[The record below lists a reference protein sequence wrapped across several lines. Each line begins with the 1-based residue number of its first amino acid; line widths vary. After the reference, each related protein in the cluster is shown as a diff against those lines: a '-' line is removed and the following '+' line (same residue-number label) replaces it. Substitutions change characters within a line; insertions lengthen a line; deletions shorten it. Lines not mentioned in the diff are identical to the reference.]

1 MALGSLFIVFVVM
14 TVLAII
20 STVLLFK
27 VKSSNVSDVILVLM
41 TAYSILLAYLGA
53 NAEPTNFVV
62 QQVIHWVI
70 GFVAVAGTGV
80 RFVTKKQSMIS
91 KVLVTL
97 SVIGGLY
104 TLFLM

>member
-1 MALGSLFIVFVVM
+1 MALGLLFVLFVVM
-14 TVLAII
+14 IVLGII

-27 VKSSNVSDVILVLM
+27 VKNSNTSDVILVLM
-41 TAYSILLAYLGA
+41 TAYSLLIAYLGA

-62 QQVIHWVI
+62 QQVMHWVI

-80 RFVTKKQSMIS
+80 RFVTKKQSMLS
-91 KVLVTL
+91 KILVTI
-97 SVIGGLY
+97 SVAGGLY